1 VSGVSD
7 TAGERTTLNFSS
19 GPAMLPEEVL
29 RRAQAAIWDL
39 DGSGI
44 GVLEHS
50 HRGPA
55 FMKVAERAERLV
67 REVGKVPDDVAVLF
81 LQGGAS
87 SQFFTVPMNLLPA
100 GATADYCN
108 TGVWSGKAIG
118 EARRL
123 GAVHVACSAEASHF
137 DHIPSAAETQ
147 WSPAPVYAHFTS
159 NNTIYGTQWRREPTP
174 PAGVPLVCD
183 ASSDLFSR
191 PIDVSRYG
199 LVYAGAQKNLGIAGL
214 TLVLA
219 RRQLIAHGRDDV
231 PTMLQYRTH
240 ELAGSMHNTP
250 PTFAIHVL
258 AEVLAWIAAQGGL
271 AAMAERNQAK
281 ARVLYDF
288 LDESKA
294 FRPVA
299 RADSRSLMNVTFR
312 AATPALERELL
323 ARAAARGLDGL
334 AGHRTV
340 GGLRASIYNAFP
352 PAGVRR
358 LVELL
363 AELEREH
370 RGSPTGHGG
379 AGAGGGGGGAI

>member
-1 VSGVSD
+1 MSD
-7 TAGERTTLNFSS
+7 PAASERKLNFSS
-19 GPAMLPEEVL
+19 GPAALPEEVL

-39 DGSGI
+39 EGSGI

-55 FMKVAERAERLV
+55 FMKVADRAERRV
-67 REVGKVPDDVAVLF
+67 RDVGNIPDDYAVLF

-87 SQFFTVPMNLLPA
+87 SQFFGVPMNFLRP

-108 TGVWSGKAIG
+108 TGVWSAKAIA

-123 GAVHVACSAEASHF
+123 GSVHVACSSEQSAF
-137 DHIPSAAETQ
+137 DHIPAAADTRWSAA
-147 WSPAPVYAHFTS
+147 PAYAHFTS
-159 NNTIYGTQWRREPTP
+159 NNTIYGTQWREEPVP
-174 PAGVPLVCD
+174 PRGVPLVCD

-191 PIDVSRYG
+191 PIDVRRYG
-199 LVYAGAQKNLGIAGL
+199 LVYAGAQKNLGIAGV
-214 TLVLA
+214 TLVIA
-219 RRQLIAHGRDDV
+219 RRDLIAHGRDDL

-250 PTFAIHVL
+250 PTFAIYVL
-258 AEVLAWIAAQGGL
+258 AEVLGWIAAEGGL

-281 ARVLYDF
+281 AKLLYDF
-288 LDESKA
+288 LDGSRA
-294 FRPVA
+294 FRGVA

-323 ARAAARGLDGL
+323 ARADARGLDGL

-352 PAGVRR
+352 EHGVRR
-358 LVELL
+358 LVQLL
-363 AELEREH
+363 AELEAEH
-370 RGSPTGHGG
+370 RG
-379 AGAGGGGGGAI
+379 AGA

>member
-1 VSGVSD
+1 MTEASS
-7 TAGERTTLNFSS
+7 ERKLNFSS
-19 GPAMLPEEVL
+19 GPAVLPEEVL

-39 DGSGI
+39 DGTGI

-67 REVGKVPDDVAVLF
+67 REVGGVPDDHAVLF

-87 SQFFTVPMNLLPA
+87 SQFFAVPMNLLRP
-100 GATADYCN
+100 GETADYCN
-108 TGVWSGKAIG
+108 TGVWSQKAIG

-123 GAVHVACSAEASHF
+123 GDVHVACSSEPSGF
-137 DHIPSAAETQ
+137 DHIPGRDETH
-147 WSPAPVYAHFTS
+147 WSDRPAYVHFTS
-159 NNTIYGTQWRREPTP
+159 NNTIYGTQWKREPAA

-183 ASSDLFSR
+183 ASSDIFSR
-191 PIDVSRYG
+191 PIDVRRYG
-199 LVYAGAQKNLGIAGL
+199 LIYAGAQKNLGIAGL
-214 TLVLA
+214 TVVIA
-219 RRQLIAHGRDDV
+219 RRDLIASGRDDL

-250 PTFAIHVL
+250 PTFAIYVL
-258 AEVLAWIAAQGGL
+258 AEVLAWIAAHGGL
-271 AAMAERNQAK
+271 AAMAERNRAK
-281 ARVLYDF
+281 AARLYDF
-288 LDESKA
+288 LDGSRA
-294 FRPVA
+294 FRGVA

-323 ARAAARGLDGL
+323 AEADRRGLDGL

-352 PAGVRR
+352 AAGVDR

-363 AELEREH
+363 AELER
-370 RGSPTGHGG
+370 GHGP
-379 AGAGGGGGGAI
+379 AIP

>member
-1 VSGVSD
+1 VSD
-7 TAGERTTLNFSS
+7 PAVAESSARRFNFSS
-19 GPAMLPEEVL
+19 GPAVLPEEVL

-39 DGSGI
+39 EGSGI

-67 REVGKVPDDVAVLF
+67 REVGGVPDDHAVLF

-87 SQFFTVPMNLLPA
+87 SQFFTVPMNFLAP
-100 GATADYCN
+100 GATADYCH

-123 GAVHVACSAEASHF
+123 GAVHVACSSEPSGF
-137 DHIPSAAETQ
+137 DHIPSAAETR
-147 WSPAPVYAHFTS
+147 WSSAPAYAHFTS
-159 NNTIYGTQWRREPTP
+159 NNTIYGTQWRAEPTP

-191 PIDVSRYG
+191 PIDVGRYG
-199 LVYAGAQKNLGIAGL
+199 LIYAGAQKNLGVAGL
-214 TLVLA
+214 TLVIA
-219 RRQLIAHGRDDV
+219 RRDLIASGRADL

-250 PTFAIHVL
+250 PTFAIYVL
-258 AEVLAWIAAQGGL
+258 AEVAAWIAAQGGL

-281 ARVLYDF
+281 AKLLYDF
-288 LDESKA
+288 LDGSRA
-294 FRPVA
+294 FAGVA
-299 RADSRSLMNVTFR
+299 RADSRSLVNVTFR
-312 AATPALERELL
+312 AATPALEKELL

-352 PAGVRR
+352 LEGVRR
-358 LVELL
+358 LVSLL
-363 AELEREH
+363 AELEHEH
-370 RGSPTGHGG
+370 AGSG
-379 AGAGGGGGGAI
+379 A

>member
-1 VSGVSD
+1 MSD
-7 TAGERTTLNFSS
+7 VASDRKLNFSS
-19 GPAMLPEEVL
+19 GPAMLPDEVL
-29 RRAQAAIWDL
+29 RRAQQAIWDL
-39 DGSGI
+39 DQSGI

-50 HRGPA
+50 HRGPT

-67 REVGKVPDDVAVLF
+67 REVGDVPDDFAVLF

-87 SQFFTVPMNLLPA
+87 SQFFTVPMNFLGP

-108 TGVWSGKAIG
+108 TGVWSQKAIA
-118 EARRL
+118 EARRI
-123 GAVHVACSAEASHF
+123 GQVHVACSSEDSAF
-137 DHIPSAAETQ
+137 DHIPSAATHQ
-147 WSPAPVYAHFTS
+147 WSASPAYAHFTS
-159 NNTIYGTQWRREPTP
+159 NNTIYGTQWPEDGEPVP

-191 PIDVSRYG
+191 PIDVRRHG
-199 LVYAGAQKNLGIAGL
+199 LIYAGAQKNLGIAGL
-214 TLVLA
+214 TLVLV
-219 RRQLIAHGRDDV
+219 RRDLIARGRDDL

-250 PTFAIHVL
+250 PTFAIYVL
-258 AEVLAWIAAQGGL
+258 AEVMAWILAQGGL

-294 FRPVA
+294 FRAVA
-299 RADSRSLMNVTFR
+299 RAGSRSLMNVTFR

-323 ARAAARGLDGL
+323 ARADARGLDGL

-352 PAGVRR
+352 LEGVRR

-363 AELEREH
+363 AELEAE
-370 RGSPTGHGG
+370 HGG
-379 AGAGGGGGGAI
+379 AA

>member
-1 VSGVSD
+1 MGGVSD
-7 TAGERTTLNFSS
+7 PTDRKLNFSS
-19 GPAMLPEEVL
+19 GPAVLPEEVL
-29 RRAQAAIWDL
+29 RRAQSAIWDL

-67 REVGKVPDDVAVLF
+67 RDVGGVPDEYAVLF

-87 SQFFTVPMNLLPA
+87 SQFFAVPMSFLAP
-100 GATADYCN
+100 GTTADYCN
-108 TGVWSGKAIG
+108 TGVWSQKAIG

-123 GAVHVACSAEASHF
+123 GSVHVACSSESSAF
-137 DHIPSAAETQ
+137 DHIPAADATQ
-147 WSPAPVYAHFTS
+147 WSAAPVYAHFTS
-159 NNTIYGTQWRREPTP
+159 NNTIYGTQWRQEPAP

-183 ASSDLFSR
+183 ASSDIYSR
-191 PIDVSRYG
+191 PIDVRRYG

-214 TLVLA
+214 TLVIA
-219 RRQLIAHGRDDV
+219 RRDLIACGRDDV

-250 PTFAIHVL
+250 PTFAIYVL
-258 AEVLAWIAAQGGL
+258 AEVLSWIVAQGGL
-271 AAMAERNQAK
+271 AAMAERNAAK
-281 ARVLYDF
+281 ATILYDF
-288 LDESKA
+288 LDESRA
-294 FRPVA
+294 FRGVA

-312 AATPALERELL
+312 AATPALEKELL
-323 ARAAARGLDGL
+323 ARAAAQGLDGL

-352 PAGVRR
+352 EHGVRK

-363 AELEREH
+363 ATLEREH
-370 RGSPTGHGG
+370 RGS
-379 AGAGGGGGGAI
+379 AG

>member
-1 VSGVSD
+1 MVSD
-7 TAGERTTLNFSS
+7 SERASERRFNFSS

-39 DGSGI
+39 DHSGI

-50 HRGPA
+50 HRGAA
-55 FMKVAERAERLV
+55 FMKVAERAERVV
-67 REVGKVPDDVAVLF
+67 RDVGGVPDDYAVLF

-87 SQFFTVPMNLLPA
+87 SQFFMVPMNLLPA

-108 TGVWSGKAIG
+108 TGVWSQKAIG

-123 GAVHVACSAEASHF
+123 GKVHVACSSEASAF
-137 DHIPSAAETQ
+137 DHIPGAAETS
-147 WSPAPVYAHFTS
+147 WSASPAYAHFTS
-159 NNTIYGTQWRREPTP
+159 NNTIYGTEWTREPEP

-191 PIDVSRYG
+191 PIDLRRYG

-214 TLVLA
+214 TLVIA
-219 RRQLIAHGRDDV
+219 RRDLIAGGV
-231 PTMLQYRTH
+231 AELPTMLSYRTH

-250 PTFAIHVL
+250 PTFAIYVL
-258 AEVLAWIAAQGGL
+258 AEVVGWIAAQGGL

-288 LDESKA
+288 LDGSAA
-294 FRPVA
+294 FRGVA

-312 AATPALERELL
+312 AATPALERKLL
-323 ARAAARGLDGL
+323 ARADERGLDGL

-352 PAGVRR
+352 LEGVER

-363 AELEREH
+363 AELEDEH
-370 RGSPTGHGG
+370 RSGAHAGS
-379 AGAGGGGGGAI
+379 

>member
-1 VSGVSD
+1 MGVGVLQPAS
-7 TAGERTTLNFSS
+7 ERTLNFSS

-29 RRAQAAIWDL
+29 RRAQGAIWDL

-55 FMKVAERAERLV
+55 FMKVAERAERVV
-67 REVGKVPDDVAVLF
+67 REVGGVPDDYAVLF
-81 LQGGAS
+81 VQGGAS

-108 TGVWSGKAIG
+108 TGVWSQKAIS

-123 GAVHVACSAEASHF
+123 GQVHVACSSEATAF
-137 DHIPSAAETQ
+137 DHIPGPDATTWSAA
-147 WSPAPVYAHFTS
+147 PAYVHVTS
-159 NNTIYGTQWRREPTP
+159 NNTIYGTQWRREPEV

-191 PIDVSRYG
+191 PIDVRRYG
-199 LVYAGAQKNLGIAGL
+199 LIYAGAQKNLGIAGL
-214 TLVLA
+214 TLVIA
-219 RRQLIAHGRDDV
+219 RRDLIAHGRADV

-250 PTFAIHVL
+250 PTFAIWVL
-258 AEVLAWIAAQGGL
+258 AEVVSWIAAHGGL
-271 AAMAERNQAK
+271 PAMAERNQAK
-281 ARVLYDF
+281 AALLYDV
-288 LDESKA
+288 LDGARA

-299 RADSRSLMNVTFR
+299 RADSRSLMNVVFR

-323 ARAAARGLDGL
+323 ARAEARGLDGL

-352 PAGVRR
+352 EDGVRR
-358 LVELL
+358 LVALL
-363 AELEREH
+363 AELEAEH
-370 RGSPTGHGG
+370 
-379 AGAGGGGGGAI
+379 AGAVRASE

>member
-1 VSGVSD
+1 VDVTGVS
-7 TAGERTTLNFSS
+7 ERKLNFSS

-39 DGSGI
+39 DHSGI

-55 FMKVAERAERLV
+55 FMKVADRAERRV
-67 REVGKVPDDVAVLF
+67 RDLAGIGDDHAVLF

-87 SQFFTVPMNLLPA
+87 SQFFTVPMSFLAP

-108 TGVWSGKAIG
+108 TGVWSQKAIG

-123 GAVHVACSAEASHF
+123 GQVNVACSSEDSGF
-137 DHIPSAAETQ
+137 DRIPAAAGHAWSA
-147 WSPAPVYAHFTS
+147 APVYAHFTS
-159 NNTIYGTQWRREPTP
+159 NNTIYGTQWREEPRP
-174 PAGVPLVCD
+174 PAGTPLVCD

-191 PIDVSRYG
+191 PIDLGRYG

-214 TLVLA
+214 TLVIA
-219 RRQLIAHGRDDV
+219 RRDLIARGRDDL
-231 PTMLQYRTH
+231 PAMLQYRTH
-240 ELAGSMHNTP
+240 EVAGSMHNTP
-250 PTFAIHVL
+250 PTFAVYVL
-258 AEVLAWIAAQGGL
+258 AEVAGWIAAQGGL
-271 AAMAERNQAK
+271 AAMAELNQAK

-288 LDESKA
+288 LDGSKA
-294 FRPVA
+294 FHGLARP
-299 RADSRSLMNVTFR
+299 DSRSLMNVTFR

-323 ARAAARGLDGL
+323 ARAEARGLDGL

-352 PAGVRR
+352 IDGVRR

-363 AELEREH
+363 AEIEAEH
-370 RGSPTGHGG
+370 RGTIG
-379 AGAGGGGGGAI
+379 A